1 MLGLENMEGKEKIT
15 LSEKD
20 HEAMGY
26 AFLKSGEK
34 ELAKMQF
41 SAAHWTEEDIQKA
54 LASVKESGKE
64 PKMNPEEKKDLFE
77 KMAEEF
83 EQHAKNAE
91 GKEWGKK
98 YEELARTY
106 RRELDRMGEDKK

>member
-1 MLGLENMEGKEKIT
+1 MTEGNEKMT

-41 SAAHWTEEDIQKA
+41 SAAHWPEENIQKA
-54 LASVKESGKE
+54 LSSAEERKPEKES

-106 RRELDRMGEDKK
+106 RRELERMEKEDKN